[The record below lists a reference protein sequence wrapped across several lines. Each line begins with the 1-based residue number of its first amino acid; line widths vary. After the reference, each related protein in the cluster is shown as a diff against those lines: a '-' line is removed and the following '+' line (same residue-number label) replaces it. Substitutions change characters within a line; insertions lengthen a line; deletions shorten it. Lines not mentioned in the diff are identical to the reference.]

1 MKREF
6 SFIHGCHF
14 FSHFSDTY
22 FMLLNAIK
30 TNNTNIIQE
39 LVQQFNRDDWYFYKL
54 IIWIKYLDSTLNINY
69 ILPLTIVIAHHS
81 YTTCP
86 GISAY

>member
-1 MKREF
+1 MSSLVLIKPGNEE
-6 SFIHGCHF
+6 SFLLYMVATF

-39 LVQQFNRDDWYFYKL
+39 LVQQFNRDD
-54 IIWIKYLDSTLNINY
+54 
-69 ILPLTIVIAHHS
+69 
-81 YTTCP
+81 
-86 GISAY
+86 

>member
-1 MKREF
+1 MKRSYILNVESNMSSLVLIKPGNEEF

-39 LVQQFNRDDWYFYKL
+39 LVQQFNRDD
-54 IIWIKYLDSTLNINY
+54 
-69 ILPLTIVIAHHS
+69 
-81 YTTCP
+81 
-86 GISAY
+86 